1 MKIRFWGVR
10 GSFPVASPD
19 VIRYGGN
26 TPCIEIE
33 TDDGTIVID
42 AGTGIRDLGKSLL
55 ERSVTRFDLL
65 LSHAHWD
72 HIQGFPHF
80 EPLYRDDVAFTV
92 HALRHP
98 KHTLP
103 SIFAGQQQE
112 PFYPVPLQDMSARID
127 FVEHA
132 DGDVFEVA
140 GARIL
145 CHRLNHPGVT
155 GGFRIESGART
166 FAYICDTDLN
176 GEYLLASDLPAHSD
190 SEHAE
195 WILRLR
201 QAARDLG
208 HGADLMVCDTFFL
221 GEEYDPFWGH
231 SWPDDFLEFATQA
244 GAGTMCLF
252 HHRPCSD
259 DELDAMV
266 EACRVRV
273 DGNLQVLAAR
283 EGEQIDL

>member
-72 HIQGFPHF
+72 HIQGS
-80 EPLYRDDVAFTV
+80 RTSNRSNVT
-92 HALRHP
+92 
-98 KHTLP
+98 TLP
-103 SIFAGQQQE
+103 SPSMPSGIRNTRCRASLLGSSRS
-112 PFYPVPLQDMSARID
+112 PSTLSLCRNMSARID

-190 SEHAE
+190 SEHAV

-259 DELDAMV
+259 DELDTMV

-273 DGNLQVLAAR
+273 DSNLQVLAAR